1 MPAAFAGPKASKGG
15 FVLADELSVLADKGR
30 EPEKITIIRMCFA
43 RSGPPIWLAHLDL
56 MRTFERSIRRAAL
69 PIAYTRGFNPRPQLS
84 FALPLGV
91 GLATEDDYVD
101 LTMLEPIDP
110 RSAVDRLN
118 LFLPPGLK
126 VLTAGVVSAKD
137 PSLMSLIQAAEYLLE
152 GHGISTA
159 AKRIAGLPQDR
170 PWLVEKKQKG
180 NMVTVDIRPLLMDMH
195 DESPDRLFI
204 QVKAGS
210 KSNLRPKLFLEALV
224 RLGDFDPLA
233 AADTEITRTKLL
245 IADGFGGLKSPLPR
259 PSAF

>member
-1 MPAAFAGPKASKGG
+1 MNYLFWPTRAEK
-15 FVLADELSVLADKGR
+15 
-30 EPEKITIIRMCFA
+30 PEKITIIRMCFA

-84 FALPLGV
+84 FALPLRGV

-137 PSLMSLIQAAEYLLE
+137 PSLMSLIQAAEYLL
-152 GHGISTA
+152 
-159 AKRIAGLPQDR
+159 
-170 PWLVEKKQKG
+170 
-180 NMVTVDIRPLLMDMH
+180 
-195 DESPDRLFI
+195 
-204 QVKAGS
+204 
-210 KSNLRPKLFLEALV
+210 
-224 RLGDFDPLA
+224 
-233 AADTEITRTKLL
+233 
-245 IADGFGGLKSPLPR
+245 
-259 PSAF
+259 